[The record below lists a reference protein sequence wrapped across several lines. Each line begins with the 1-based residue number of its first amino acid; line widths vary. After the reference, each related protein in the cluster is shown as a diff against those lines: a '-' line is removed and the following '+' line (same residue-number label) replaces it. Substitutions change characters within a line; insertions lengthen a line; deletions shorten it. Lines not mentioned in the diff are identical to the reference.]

1 LENKEQKMPK
11 AVIED
16 LDQFRTYLSSQPLCM
31 WAAQKQHEIEMGL
44 HSDGRK
50 PSAHPRPPK
59 NDNAEL
65 AEALSSMA

>member
-1 LENKEQKMPK
+1 MPK

-16 LDQFRTYLSSQPLCM
+16 LDQFRTFLSSQPLCL

-50 PSAHPRPPK
+50 PPAHSRPPK